1 MNKYTFLLYFLIVSN
16 VLSQDYDFIRDIQ
29 YQLNDNDTYLNERSK
44 LDIYYPNNIEKFP
57 TVVFFHGG
65 GLKGGNKKI
74 PDYLKKK
81 NIAIVAPN
89 YRLSP
94 KVKAPKYIEDAA
106 ASIAWVFNNIEKYGG
121 DRKLI
126 FVSGNSAGGYLTSL
140 IGLDKKYLAKHNI
153 DANDLAGLIA
163 ITGHAITHFTV
174 RVEKGIDA
182 LKPVVDEF
190 APLFHVRPDAP
201 PILLLTGNRE
211 LELLGRYEENA
222 YLMRMLRLSGHKEVE
237 HLEFD
242 GYGHG
247 ISIPA
252 MPVLLRKVN
261 QLTESIKSSSSY

>member
-1 MNKYTFLLYFLIVSN
+1 MKKYTLLICLLFALNTS
-16 VLSQDYDFIRDIQ
+16 SQDYDFIQDIQ
-29 YQLNDNDTYLNERSK
+29 YQSDLNDSYLVERSK
-44 LDIYYPNNIEKFP
+44 LDIYYPKNVEKFP
-57 TVVFFHGG
+57 TVIFFHGG
-65 GLKGGNKKI
+65 GLRAGNKNI
-74 PDYLKKK
+74 PQFFKEK
-81 NIAIVAPN
+81 NIAVVAPN

-106 ASIAWVFNNIEKYGG
+106 ASVAWVFNNIEKYGG
-121 DRKLI
+121 DKNLI

-153 DANDLAGLIA
+153 DANDIAGLIPV
-163 ITGHAITHFTV
+163 TGHAITHFTV
-174 RVEKGIDA
+174 RDEMGIDA
-182 LKPVVDEF
+182 LKPIIDDF
-190 APLFHVRPDAP
+190 APLYHVRSDAP

-222 YLMRMLRLSGHKEVE
+222 YLMRMLKLSGHKEVE

-261 QLTESIKSSSSY
+261 QLTERIRSSY

>member
-1 MNKYTFLLYFLIVSN
+1 MKKYTFLLCLLFALN
-16 VLSQDYDFIRDIQ
+16 TWSQEYDFIQDIQ
-29 YQLNDNDTYLNERSK
+29 YQSDLNDSYLVERSK
-44 LDIYYPNNIEKFP
+44 LDIYYPKNVEKFP
-57 TVVFFHGG
+57 TVIFFHGG
-65 GLKGGNKKI
+65 GLRAGNKNIPQFLKEKKI
-74 PDYLKKK
+74 
-81 NIAIVAPN
+81 AVVAPN

-106 ASIAWVFNNIEKYGG
+106 ASVAWVFNNIEKYGG
-121 DRKLI
+121 DKNLI

-153 DANDLAGLIA
+153 DANDIAGLIPV
-163 ITGHAITHFTV
+163 TGHAITHFTV
-174 RVEKGIDA
+174 RDEMGIDA
-182 LKPVVDEF
+182 LKPVIDDF
-190 APLFHVRPDAP
+190 APLYHVRPDAP

-222 YLMRMLRLSGHKEVE
+222 YLMRMLKLSGHKEVE

-261 QLTESIKSSSSY
+261 QLTERIRSSY

>member
-1 MNKYTFLLYFLIVSN
+1 MKKYALLLCLLFALNTS
-16 VLSQDYDFIRDIQ
+16 SQDYDFIQDIQ
-29 YQLNDNDTYLNERSK
+29 YQSDSNDPYLVERSK
-44 LDIYYPNNIEKFP
+44 LDIYYPKNIEKFP
-57 TVVFFHGG
+57 TVIFFHGG
-65 GLKGGNKKI
+65 GLRAGNKNIPQFLKEKKI
-74 PDYLKKK
+74 
-81 NIAIVAPN
+81 AVVAPN

-106 ASIAWVFNNIEKYGG
+106 ASVAWVFNNIEKYGG
-121 DRKLI
+121 DKNLI

-153 DANDLAGLIA
+153 DANDIAGLIPV
-163 ITGHAITHFTV
+163 TGHAITHFTV
-174 RVEKGIDA
+174 RDEMGIDA
-182 LKPVVDEF
+182 LKPIIDDF
-190 APLFHVRPDAP
+190 APLYHVRSDAP

-222 YLMRMLRLSGHKEVE
+222 YLMRMLKLSGHKEVE

-261 QLTESIKSSSSY
+261 QLTERIRSSY

>member
-1 MNKYTFLLYFLIVSN
+1 MKKYTFLLCLLFALNTS
-16 VLSQDYDFIRDIQ
+16 SQDYDFIQDIQ
-29 YQLNDNDTYLNERSK
+29 YQSDLNDSYLLERSK
-44 LDIYYPNNIEKFP
+44 LDIYYPKNVEKFP
-57 TVVFFHGG
+57 TVIFFHGG
-65 GLKGGNKKI
+65 GLRAGNKNI
-74 PDYLKKK
+74 PQFLKEK
-81 NIAIVAPN
+81 NIAVVTPN

-106 ASIAWVFNNIEKYGG
+106 ASVAWVFNNIEKYGG
-121 DRKLI
+121 DKNLI

-140 IGLDKKYLAKHNI
+140 IGLDKKYLAKYNI
-153 DANDLAGLIA
+153 DANDIAGLIPV
-163 ITGHAITHFTV
+163 TGHAITHFTV
-174 RVEKGIDA
+174 RDEMGIDA
-182 LKPVVDEF
+182 LKPVIDDF
-190 APLFHVRPDAP
+190 APLYHVRPDAP

-222 YLMRMLRLSGHKEVE
+222 YLMRMLKLSGHKEVE

-261 QLTESIKSSSSY
+261 QLTERIRSSY

>member
-1 MNKYTFLLYFLIVSN
+1 MKKYTFLLCLLFALNTS
-16 VLSQDYDFIRDIQ
+16 SQDYDFIQDIQ
-29 YQLNDNDTYLNERSK
+29 YQSDLNDSYLVERSK
-44 LDIYYPNNIEKFP
+44 LDIYYPKNVEKFP
-57 TVVFFHGG
+57 TVIFFHGG
-65 GLKGGNKKI
+65 GLRAGNKNI
-74 PDYLKKK
+74 PQFLKEK
-81 NIAIVAPN
+81 NIAVVTPN

-106 ASIAWVFNNIEKYGG
+106 ASVAWVFNNIEKYGG
-121 DRKLI
+121 DKNLI

-153 DANDLAGLIA
+153 DANDIAGLIPV
-163 ITGHAITHFTV
+163 TGHAITHFTV
-174 RVEKGIDA
+174 RDEMGIDA
-182 LKPVVDEF
+182 LKPVIDDF
-190 APLFHVRPDAP
+190 APLYHVRPDAP

-222 YLMRMLRLSGHKEVE
+222 YLMRMLKLSGHKEVE

-261 QLTESIKSSSSY
+261 QLTERIRSSY

>member
-1 MNKYTFLLYFLIVSN
+1 MKKYTFLLCLLFALNTS
-16 VLSQDYDFIRDIQ
+16 SQDYDFIKDIQ
-29 YQLNDNDTYLNERSK
+29 YQSDLNDSYLEERSK
-44 LDIYYPNNIEKFP
+44 LDIYYPKNVEKFP
-57 TVVFFHGG
+57 TVIFFHGG
-65 GLKGGNKKI
+65 GLRAGNKNI
-74 PDYLKKK
+74 PQFLKEK
-81 NIAIVAPN
+81 NIAVVAPN

-106 ASIAWVFNNIEKYGG
+106 ASVAWVFNNIEKYGG
-121 DRKLI
+121 DKNLI

-153 DANDLAGLIA
+153 DANDIAGLIPV
-163 ITGHAITHFTV
+163 TGHAITHFTV
-174 RVEKGIDA
+174 RDEMGIDA
-182 LKPVVDEF
+182 LKPVIDDF
-190 APLFHVRPDAP
+190 APLYHVRPDAP
-201 PILLLTGNRE
+201 PVLLLTGNRE

-222 YLMRMLRLSGHKEVE
+222 YLMRMLKLSGHKEVE

-261 QLTESIKSSSSY
+261 QLTERIRSSY

>member
-1 MNKYTFLLYFLIVSN
+1 MKKYTFLLCLLFALNTS
-16 VLSQDYDFIRDIQ
+16 SQEYDFIQDIQ
-29 YQLNDNDTYLNERSK
+29 YQSDLNDSYLVERSK
-44 LDIYYPNNIEKFP
+44 LDIYYPKNIDKFP
-57 TVVFFHGG
+57 TVIFFHGG
-65 GLKGGNKKI
+65 GLRAGNKNI
-74 PDYLKKK
+74 PQFLKEK
-81 NIAIVAPN
+81 NIAVVTPN

-106 ASIAWVFNNIEKYGG
+106 ASVAWVFNNIEKYGG
-121 DRKLI
+121 DKNLI

-140 IGLDKKYLAKHNI
+140 IGLDKKYLAKYNI
-153 DANDLAGLIA
+153 DANDIAGLIPV
-163 ITGHAITHFTV
+163 TGHAITHFTV
-174 RVEKGIDA
+174 RDEMGIDA
-182 LKPVVDEF
+182 LKPVIDDF
-190 APLFHVRPDAP
+190 APLYHVRPDAP

-222 YLMRMLRLSGHKEVE
+222 YLMRMLKLSGHKEVE

-261 QLTESIKSSSSY
+261 QLTERIRSSY

>member
-1 MNKYTFLLYFLIVSN
+1 MKKYTFLLCLLFALNTS
-16 VLSQDYDFIRDIQ
+16 SQDYDFIQDIQ
-29 YQLNDNDTYLNERSK
+29 YQSDLNDSYLVKRSK
-44 LDIYYPNNIEKFP
+44 LDIYYPRNVEKFP
-57 TVVFFHGG
+57 TVIFFHGG
-65 GLKGGNKKI
+65 GLRAGNKNIPQFLKEKKI
-74 PDYLKKK
+74 
-81 NIAIVAPN
+81 AVVAPN
-89 YRLSP
+89 YRFSP

-106 ASIAWVFNNIEKYGG
+106 ASVAWVFNNIEKYGG
-121 DRKLI
+121 DKNLI

-153 DANDLAGLIA
+153 DANDIAGLIPV
-163 ITGHAITHFTV
+163 TGHAITHFTV
-174 RVEKGIDA
+174 RDEMGIDA
-182 LKPVVDEF
+182 LKPVIDDF
-190 APLFHVRPDAP
+190 APLYHVRPDAP

-222 YLMRMLRLSGHKEVE
+222 YLMRMLKLSGHKEVE

-261 QLTESIKSSSSY
+261 QLTERIRSSY

>member
-1 MNKYTFLLYFLIVSN
+1 MKKYTFLLCLLFALNTS
-16 VLSQDYDFIRDIQ
+16 SQDYDFIQDIQ
-29 YQLNDNDTYLNERSK
+29 YQSDLNDSYLVERSK
-44 LDIYYPNNIEKFP
+44 LDIYYPKNVEKFP
-57 TVVFFHGG
+57 TVIFFHGG
-65 GLKGGNKKI
+65 GLRAGNKNIPQFLKEKKI
-74 PDYLKKK
+74 
-81 NIAIVAPN
+81 AVVAPN

-106 ASIAWVFNNIEKYGG
+106 ASVAWVFNNIEKYGG
-121 DRKLI
+121 DKNLI

-153 DANDLAGLIA
+153 DANDIAGLIPV
-163 ITGHAITHFTV
+163 TGHAITHFTV
-174 RVEKGIDA
+174 RDEMGIDA
-182 LKPVVDEF
+182 LKPVIDDF
-190 APLFHVRPDAP
+190 APLYHVRPDAP

-222 YLMRMLRLSGHKEVE
+222 YLMRMLKLSGHKEVE

-261 QLTESIKSSSSY
+261 QLTERIRSSY

>member
-1 MNKYTFLLYFLIVSN
+1 MKKYTFLLCLLFALNTS
-16 VLSQDYDFIRDIQ
+16 SQEYDFIQDIQ
-29 YQLNDNDTYLNERSK
+29 YQSDLNDSYLIERSK
-44 LDIYYPNNIEKFP
+44 LDIYYPKNIDKFP
-57 TVVFFHGG
+57 TVIFFHGG
-65 GLKGGNKKI
+65 GLRAGNKNI
-74 PDYLKKK
+74 PQFLKEK
-81 NIAIVAPN
+81 NIAVVTPN

-106 ASIAWVFNNIEKYGG
+106 ASVAWVFNNIEKYGG
-121 DRKLI
+121 DKNLI

-140 IGLDKKYLAKHNI
+140 IGLDKKYLAKYNI
-153 DANDLAGLIA
+153 DANDIAGLIPV
-163 ITGHAITHFTV
+163 TGHAITHFTV
-174 RVEKGIDA
+174 RDEMGIDA
-182 LKPVVDEF
+182 LKPVIDDF
-190 APLFHVRPDAP
+190 APLYHVRPDAP

-222 YLMRMLRLSGHKEVE
+222 YLMRMLKLSGHKEVE

-261 QLTESIKSSSSY
+261 QLTERIRSSY

>member
-1 MNKYTFLLYFLIVSN
+1 MKKYALLLCLLFALNTS
-16 VLSQDYDFIRDIQ
+16 SQDYDFIQDIQ
-29 YQLNDNDTYLNERSK
+29 YQSDSNDPYLVERSK
-44 LDIYYPNNIEKFP
+44 LDIYYPKNIEKFP
-57 TVVFFHGG
+57 TVIFFHGG
-65 GLKGGNKKI
+65 GLRAGNKNI
-74 PDYLKKK
+74 PQFLKEK
-81 NIAIVAPN
+81 NIAVVTPN

-106 ASIAWVFNNIEKYGG
+106 ASVAWVFNNIEKYGG
-121 DRKLI
+121 DKNLI

-140 IGLDKKYLAKHNI
+140 IGLDKKYLAKYNI
-153 DANDLAGLIA
+153 DANDIAGLIPV
-163 ITGHAITHFTV
+163 TGHAITHFTV
-174 RVEKGIDA
+174 RDEMGIDA
-182 LKPVVDEF
+182 LKPVIDDF
-190 APLFHVRPDAP
+190 APLYHVRPDAP

-222 YLMRMLRLSGHKEVE
+222 YLMRMLKLSGHKEVE

-261 QLTESIKSSSSY
+261 QLTERIRSSY